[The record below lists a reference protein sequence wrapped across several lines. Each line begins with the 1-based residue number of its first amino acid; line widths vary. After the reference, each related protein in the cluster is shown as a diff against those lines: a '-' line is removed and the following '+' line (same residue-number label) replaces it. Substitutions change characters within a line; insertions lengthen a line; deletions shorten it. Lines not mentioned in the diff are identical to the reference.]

1 MVLSL
6 AGGGNVQPSASP
18 AATYSTNLVQFAPA
32 CTDPN
37 SLPSNSGEA
46 IALANRITAY
56 RDDLALAVAANEKTL
71 QAMGEISQLEARQQ
85 VAYSRYA
92 VIDAS
97 AKAAQQQT
105 IDHRQQAIQRLQAG
119 ILEAMKRA

>member
-6 AGGGNVQPSASP
+6 AGGGNVQPSAA

-37 SLPSNSGEA
+37 SLPTNSGEA

-56 RDDLALAVAANEKTL
+56 RDDLALAVAANEQTL

-85 VAYSRYA
+85 AAYSRYA
-92 VIDAS
+92 VIDAAS
-97 AKAAQQQT
+97 NAAQQQT
-105 IDHRQQAIQRLQAG
+105 IDQRQQAIQRLQAG
-119 ILEAMKRA
+119 ILKAMEGA

>member
-37 SLPSNSGEA
+37 SLPTNSGEA
-46 IALANRITAY
+46 IALAHAVELK
-56 RDDLALAVAANEKTL
+56 RDDIALAVAANERTL
-71 QAMGEISQLEARQQ
+71 KALGEISQLEARQQ
-85 VAYSRYA
+85 AAYSRYA

-97 AKAAQQQT
+97 ARAQQQQT
-105 IDHRQQAIQRLQAG
+105 IDHRQQAIQRLQSG
-119 ILEAMKRA
+119 ILKAMEGA

>member
-6 AGGGNVQPSASP
+6 AGGGGNVQPSATL
-18 AATYSTNLVQFAPA
+18 TYSTDLIQFAPA

-37 SLPSNSGEA
+37 SLPTNSGEA

-56 RDDLALAVAANEKTL
+56 RDDLRLAVEANEISL

-85 VAYSRYA
+85 AAYSRYA

-105 IDHRQQAIQRLQAG
+105 IDHRQQAIQRLHAG
-119 ILEAMKRA
+119 ILKAMEGA